1 MAIAPQSCDVYFPEV
16 GNKWNHVTPPLAID
30 FQPAIN
36 HALGNESLL
45 GRLWRWHINWCPGW
59 KKHMRSLPEE
69 ERKET
74 VEQYGLN
81 ATKYQ

>member
-1 MAIAPQSCDVYFPEV
+1 MAIASQTCDVYFPEV

-45 GRLWRWHINWCPGW
+45 GRDI
-59 KKHMRSLPEE
+59 
-69 ERKET
+69 
-74 VEQYGLN
+74 Q
-81 ATKYQ
+81 